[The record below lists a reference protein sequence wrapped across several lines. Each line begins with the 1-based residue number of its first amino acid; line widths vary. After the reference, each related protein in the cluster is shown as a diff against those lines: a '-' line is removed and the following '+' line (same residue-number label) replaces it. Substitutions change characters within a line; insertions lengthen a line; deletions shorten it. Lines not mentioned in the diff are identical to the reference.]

1 MAKYDNIQNNN
12 TPKALK
18 IISCVAFLIVLAASG
33 YLYYLIFTNQF
44 DVAYVA
50 SYSSQKLP
58 TIYKISAFWAG
69 QQGSFLLWLLIHAVV
84 GAYIAVTN
92 KMDAHGL
99 TAYLVIEALL
109 AVIVLMKSPFEPA
122 AQVLHDGVGLNPL
135 LQDPWM
141 AIHPPIVFIGYA
153 LLAVPL
159 SYSLGQLM
167 DAPRNLD
174 WLAPARKAALIA
186 FAFLGAGIFVGGY
199 WAYKVLGWGGY
210 WGWDPVENSSLVPWL
225 LTAVLIHMLDLARH
239 RKSVNLFAHLAAIF
253 TYALVIYGTFLA
265 RSGVLGDFS
274 VHSFSGSSIG
284 LALAAIDG
292 IILVASLIIL
302 TWRANVFPTN
312 GYYESFKSV
321 DFMTLFGMLLIA
333 FVAVIVFIGMSMPL
347 FTQLLE
353 MPAAVDASFYVRTT
367 LPLAIIIMALMVIA
381 TKMCL
386 SKKFIGKGGL
396 IVHVGVL
403 IGFIAILISGYGG
416 GTETQELTVGESVTM
431 LGNDITYGGQR
442 FSENGKS
449 KSYVY
454 TVNGTEAEAVTKLHA
469 NGEDAAREPAIIRT
483 ATGDIY
489 IAPTPAK
496 QERTEMIIK
505 SGRVEMDEQFAYTYD
520 GIDIKAKEGN
530 DENGDD
536 ENVRMIVTASVS
548 VTDGDIVETVRPS
561 ISVTADGGTSRP
573 VPFAGGSRRMR
584 LTGLADDERRIRVE
598 IMPSEDYEANIPVRA
613 TVSTKPM
620 IWMLWCACAIVT
632 VGSFIAA
639 CRE

>member
-1 MAKYDNIQNNN
+1 MAKYDNIQNKSA
-12 TPKALK
+12 TKTMKALK
-18 IISCVAFLIVLAASG
+18 IISCVTFLVVLAASG

-50 SYSSQKLP
+50 SYSSRKLP

-69 QQGSFLLWLLIHAVV
+69 QQGSFLLWLLIHAAV

-174 WLAPARKAALIA
+174 WLATARKAALIA

-225 LTAVLIHMLDLARH
+225 LTAVLIHMLGLARH
-239 RKSVNLFAHLAAIF
+239 RCSVNLFAHLAAIF

-449 KSYVY
+449 KSYDY

-520 GIDIKAKEGN
+520 GIDIKAKEG
-530 DENGDD
+530 DD

-598 IMPSEDYEANIPVRA
+598 VMPSEDEEAKAPVRA